1 MQLKFICRQNKFD
14 SGECL
19 AQAIYV
25 YAMGK
30 ETSKCHNFVCDE
42 NSLSRS
48 VLYYRCFFF
57 VRVASTN
64 AKQID
69 CQIKANVNCLQH
81 T

>member
-42 NSLSRS
+42 NSLSFRT
-48 VLYYRCFFF
+48 VLSMFFF
-57 VRVASTN
+57 VHVASTN